1 MRGRALGGMCVAV
14 GMQHV
19 GATGRIN
26 RKVTFGK
33 PRDRPFKRLR
43 RGWDDN
49 ITVDFEGVASK
60 VVG

>member
-1 MRGRALGGMCVAV
+1 MGGMCVAV
-14 GMQHV
+14 GMQYF

-26 RKVTFGK
+26 RKITFGK
-33 PRDRPFKRLR
+33 PRDRRPFRRPR

-49 ITVDFEGVASK
+49 IKVDFEEVASE

>member
-1 MRGRALGGMCVAV
+1 MCVAV
-14 GMQHV
+14 CMQHV

-26 RKVTFGK
+26 RKITFGK
-33 PRDRPFKRLR
+33 SRDRPFRRPR

-49 ITVDFEGVASK
+49 IKVDFEGVASK

>member
-1 MRGRALGGMCVAV
+1 MCVAA

-26 RKVTFGK
+26 RKITFGK
-33 PRDRPFKRLR
+33 PPDRRPFRRRR

-49 ITVDFEGVASK
+49 IKVNVEGVASE

>member
-1 MRGRALGGMCVAV
+1 MCVAV
-14 GMQHV
+14 CMQHV

-26 RKVTFGK
+26 RKITFGK
-33 PRDRPFKRLR
+33 SRDRPFKRPR

-49 ITVDFEGVASK
+49 IKVDFEGVASK